1 MMRKTHI
8 SEIKVQEVARIESLL
23 DQFKVVG
30 LARLNKV
37 PAKALHNLRDTLR
50 GDVVITMSKKKLIH
64 RAFTNSGKGN
74 LEELANQIQGITALI
89 FTNMNPIKLAQY
101 LESKAVKGPAK
112 PGDIAPIDI
121 LVKAGDT
128 KLAPGPIISELNQ
141 NLHVP
146 TLIKNGTIH
155 IRTDKVTHHVGDLID
170 AKQSQLLARLGVEPM
185 TIKLDFY
192 SAWENGELI
201 PEDVLHLDVEEILG
215 NVRLAASQAFNL
227 SMGIGF
233 LTKETVEPLV
243 SKAAREA
250 HALAME
256 LPIFIPELLDS
267 YVAKAVREAKSVN
280 VTVFGSEAE
289 EEAEEEEK
297 SEAEKEVQKDDDE
310 EMGGGIANLFG

>member
-23 DQFKVVG
+23 DQYKVIG

-64 RAFTNSGKGN
+64 RAFTNSGKNN
-74 LEELANQIQGITALI
+74 LESLANQIQGITALL
-89 FTNMNPIKLAQY
+89 FTNMNPIKLAQF
-101 LESKAVKGPAK
+101 LESKAVKGAAK
-112 PGDIAPIDI
+112 PGDIAPADI
-121 LVKAGDT
+121 VVKAGDT

-155 IRTDKVTHHVGDLID
+155 IRSDKVTHHVGDLID
-170 AKQSQLLARLGVEPM
+170 AKQAQLLARLGVEPM

-192 SAWENGELI
+192 SAWEDGELI
-201 PEDVLHLDVEEILG
+201 PEEVLHLDVEEILG

-227 SMGIGF
+227 SMSIGF
-233 LTKETVEPLV
+233 LTDETVEPLI

-250 HALAME
+250 HALALE

-267 YVAKAVREAKSVN
+267 YVAKAVRQANSVN
-280 VTVFGSEAE
+280 VTAFGSESE
-289 EEAEEEEK
+289 EEAEEA
-297 SEAEKEVQKDDDE
+297 SPEAEKEVQKDDDE